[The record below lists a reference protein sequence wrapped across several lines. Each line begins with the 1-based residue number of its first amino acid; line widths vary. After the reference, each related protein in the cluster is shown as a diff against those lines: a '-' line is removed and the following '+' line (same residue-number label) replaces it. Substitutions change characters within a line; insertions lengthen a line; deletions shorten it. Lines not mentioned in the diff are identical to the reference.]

1 LTQKIGEYEI
11 WCRAISKTG
20 YASIYACDVL
30 KNDKTIEMLQFRV
43 YKSSHPNG
51 PSIYSESYKEFDRI
65 FHERFSY
72 GFLSHMA
79 RGNERNV
86 AENLELLIR
95 TLIKEGLWSPEKKSF
110 KERIPA

>member
-1 LTQKIGEYEI
+1 MTQKSGEYEI
-11 WCRAISKTG
+11 WCKAISKSN
-20 YASIYACDVL
+20 YAAIYACDVM

-43 YKSSHPNG
+43 YKSSHPHG

-65 FHERFSY
+65 FHERFSH

-79 RGNERNV
+79 RGSERNV
-86 AENLELLIR
+86 AKNLE
-95 TLIKEGLWSPEKKSF
+95 TLIKVLIEEGLWSPEKKSF